1 MNAIPENFSQRV
13 GRQVEKMV
21 AVYFAREDGRRP
33 DLYKLVIGMAEKPLI
48 ESILARHDG
57 NLSRAALTLGIN
69 RNTLRKKMLDYGIHV
84 SN

>member
-1 MNAIPENFSQRV
+1 VNAIPENFSQRV

-48 ESILARHDG
+48 ESVLARHGG
-57 NLSRAALTLGIN
+57 NLSRAAITLGLN
-69 RNTLRKKMLDYGIHV
+69 RNTLRAKMRAHGIDGR
-84 SN
+84 

>member
-21 AVYFAREDGRRP
+21 AVYFARAEGRRP

-48 ESILARHDG
+48 ESVLHKHAG

-69 RNTLRKKMLDYGIHV
+69 RNTLRAKMRAHGI
-84 SN
+84 NGR